1 MVVDG
6 IERGGGIGLGFRRR
20 VNQAKVVAVTGDVVA
35 SGGGWPLMTSVKVG
49 GGGWWLIGWFR
60 FLFILGN

>member
-6 IERGGGIGLGFRRR
+6 IERGDGIGLGFQQW

-35 SGGGWPLMTSVKVG
+35 DRWWRQWRWVATVVVAGGW
-49 GGGWWLIGWFR
+49 
-60 FLFILGN
+60 